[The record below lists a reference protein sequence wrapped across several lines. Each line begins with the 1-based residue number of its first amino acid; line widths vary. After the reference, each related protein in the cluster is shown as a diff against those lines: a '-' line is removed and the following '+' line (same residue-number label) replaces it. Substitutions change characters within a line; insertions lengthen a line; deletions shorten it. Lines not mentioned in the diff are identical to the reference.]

1 MTARILVVDDE
12 EIVVRSCVR
21 ILAEGN
27 YVVESVSDGWEALR
41 KIDETQ
47 YDVIVLDIMMP
58 KIDGLEV
65 LQQVKERHPDTDV
78 IMMTGLSQIQT
89 AVKAMKLGAFDY
101 LSKPFDPDQLKLVV
115 DRALERQ
122 RLLKENRDLKSEV
135 SSKYRFENIIGS
147 SPPMQSVFRLIAKC
161 APTNTTI
168 LITGESGTG
177 KEMIARAIHYN
188 SLRKDQPFVTVDCN
202 TLSENLL
209 ESELF
214 GHTKGSFT
222 GAVANKRGM
231 FEIANNG
238 TLFLDEFGNIP
249 LSTQAKLLRVI
260 KEHEFRPVGSTVVQK
275 TNVRLITA
283 TNKDLKSM
291 VADGTFREDLYY
303 RVNVFPIQAPALRE
317 RRDDIPAL
325 AFHFLKVFCEELAK
339 PVSEISEGAMSLLVN
354 YDWPGNVR
362 ELENTIQRAVI
373 LTSDHVIRQA
383 HLANILDTVPR
394 HDLEVPRTGE
404 DLKRVKKIAREKSV
418 EEIEKLFVQETL
430 RRNDSNVTRS
440 AEETGMQRANFQAL
454 MKKYNIRVRDT
465 EYDADESG
473 EKASDPD

>member
-1 MTARILVVDDE
+1 MSAKILIVDDE
-12 EIVVRSCVR
+12 EIVIRSCRR
-21 ILAEGN
+21 ILSDSI
-27 YVVESVSDGWEALR
+27 YVVDSAQDGQDALR
-41 KIDETQ
+41 KVDETA
-47 YDVIVLDIMMP
+47 YDLVVLDIMMP
-58 KIDGLEV
+58 GIDGLEV
-65 LQQVKERHPDTDV
+65 LQQVKERYPDVDV
-78 IMMTGLSQIQT
+78 IMMTGLSEIQT

-101 LSKPFDPDQLKLVV
+101 LPKPFDPDELKQVV
-115 DRALERQ
+115 ERALERR
-122 RLLKENRDLKSEV
+122 RLIQENRNLKNEV
-135 SSKYRFENIIGS
+135 GSKYRFENIIGS
-147 SPPMQSVFRLIAKC
+147 SPPMQAVYGLIAKC
-161 APTNTTI
+161 APTNSSV

-231 FEIANNG
+231 FDIANNG

-249 LSTQAKLLRVI
+249 LSIQAKLLRVI
-260 KEHEFRPVGSTVVQK
+260 QEHEFRAVGSTTTQK

-283 TNKDLKSM
+283 TNKDLKAM
-291 VADGTFREDLYY
+291 VAAGTFREDLYY
-303 RVNVFPIQAPALRE
+303 RVNVFPIHAPALRE

-325 AFHFLKVFCEELAK
+325 AFHFLKIFCNELEK
-339 PVSEISEGAMSLLVN
+339 PVSEISEGAMSALIN

-362 ELENTIQRAVI
+362 ELENPMQRALI
-373 LTSDHVIRQA
+373 LSSDHIIRRA
-383 HLANILDTVPR
+383 HLVNILDPSPR
-394 HDLEVPRTGE
+394 PDLEVPRTSD

-430 RRNDSNVTRS
+430 KRNDSNVTRS

-454 MKKYNIRVRDT
+454 MKKYSIRVRDT
-465 EYDADESG
+465 EHNSG
-473 EKASDPD
+473 ES

>member
-1 MTARILVVDDE
+1 MSARILIVDDE
-12 EIVVRSCVR
+12 EIVIRSCLR
-21 ILAEGN
+21 ILGDDSHI
-27 YVVESVSDGWEALR
+27 VDSVRDGWEALR
-41 KIDETQ
+41 KVDETH
-47 YDVIVLDIMMP
+47 YDIIVLDIMMP

-65 LQQVKERHPDTDV
+65 LQHVKERHPDTDV
-78 IMMTGLSQIQT
+78 IMMTGLSQVQT

-101 LSKPFDPDQLKLVV
+101 LSKPFDPDQLKHVV

-122 RLLKENRDLKSEV
+122 RLLKENRSLKSEV

-147 SPPMQSVFRLIAKC
+147 SPPMQAVYSLIAKC
-161 APTNTTI
+161 APTNTTV

-260 KEHEFRPVGSTVVQK
+260 QEREFRAVGSTTVQK
-275 TNVRLITA
+275 TNVRLVAA
-283 TNKDLKSM
+283 TNKDLKAL

-303 RVNVFPIQAPALRE
+303 RINVFPIHSPALRE

-325 AFHFLKVFCEELAK
+325 AFHFLKVFRGELEK
-339 PVSEISEGAMSLLVN
+339 PMAEISEGAMSLLMN
-354 YDWPGNVR
+354 HDWPGNVR

-373 LTSDHVIRQA
+373 LASDNVIRQA
-383 HLANILDTVPR
+383 HLANIIDTSPR
-394 HDLEVPRTGE
+394 LDLEVPRTSE
-404 DLKRVKKIAREKSV
+404 DLKRIKKIAREKSV
-418 EEIEKLFVQETL
+418 EEVEKLFIQETL
-430 RRNDSNVTRS
+430 KRNASNVTRS

-465 EYDADESG
+465 EYDSGDAES
-473 EKASDPD
+473 S